1 MSNFKLIPCEV
12 FTRVVGFFRPISA
25 WNKGKQ
31 SEFADRVAYKIP
43 KGENDA
49 DK

>member
-1 MSNFKLIPCEV
+1 MTEKRIPCEIY
-12 FTRVVGFFRPISA
+12 TRVVGFFRPVSA

-31 SEFADRVAYKIP
+31 SEYADRKPYRLESV
-43 KGENDA
+43 GEINA